1 MKLRTVGILLI
12 SLFFAGMILSC
23 EVVEGFVQAAG
34 AVGMIDKKTVDSSIK
49 AINASSKSI
58 DSALEDITP
67 EQEYYIGRAVAAN
80 ILSKYKL
87 YTKNPKLTNYL
98 NKICAAIT
106 INSALPY
113 SHGAFKGYHVA
124 MLNSRE
130 INAFATSGGHIFI
143 TRGLVSTAKS
153 EDALAGVIAHE
164 VAHIQLQ
171 HSIKS
176 IKNSR
181 FAQAVSV
188 TGKSTVDVATGL
200 TGVNIN
206 ALMDESIGDI
216 VQTLLDN
223 GYSQS
228 QELDADNTAM
238 RLMAWAGYN
247 PSGLID
253 MLKSLNAA
261 QKPGEGF
268 GKTHP
273 SPSTRISNAE
283 ITILLYG
290 GVKDTSAKR
299 KARFAAALK

>member
-1 MKLRTVGILLI
+1 MRLKTVGILFI
-12 SLFFAGMILSC
+12 SLFFAGTILSC
-23 EVVEGFVQAAG
+23 EVIEGFVQAAG
-34 AVGMIDKKTVDSSIK
+34 AAGMDKKTVDSSIK
-49 AINASSKSI
+49 AIKASSRSI
-58 DSALEDITP
+58 DTALEDITP
-67 EQEYYIGRAVAAN
+67 EQEYYIGRAIAAN
-80 ILSKYKL
+80 ILAKYKL
-87 YTKNPKLTNYL
+87 YTKNPTLTRYL
-98 NKICAAIT
+98 NNICAAIA

-124 MLNSRE
+124 MLDSRE

-143 TRGLVSTAKS
+143 TRGLVSIAKS

-200 TGVNIN
+200 TGVDIT
-206 ALMDESIGDI
+206 ALMDESVGDI
-216 VQTLLDN
+216 VQTLFDN
-223 GYSQS
+223 GYSQA

-238 RLMAWAGYN
+238 RLLAWAGYN

-253 MLKSLNAA
+253 MLKALNAA

-273 SPSTRISNAE
+273 HPSTRISNAE

-290 GVKDTSAKR
+290 GVKDTSEKR
-299 KARFAAALK
+299 KARFASAIK